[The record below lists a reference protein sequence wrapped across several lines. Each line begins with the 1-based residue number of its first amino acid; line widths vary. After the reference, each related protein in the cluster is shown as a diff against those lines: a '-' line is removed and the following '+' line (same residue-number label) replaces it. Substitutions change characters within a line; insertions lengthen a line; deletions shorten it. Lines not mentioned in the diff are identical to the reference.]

1 MADLLRTGAAW
12 LTDQLKGSAG
22 STVAYVRGANT
33 ATITATVGRSV
44 FQSEAAGGVIEQHEA
59 RDYIVKTSEL
69 PYGEPQRGD
78 KIYETLDG
86 VAQIYEVRTPRGVP
100 LFHYADAF
108 NTAVRIHTARVDEDA
123 TYLVTEQG
131 DEIVV
136 PLEVS

>member
-1 MADLLRTGAAW
+1 MADLLRTGTAW
-12 LTDQLKGSAG
+12 LTDQLKSSAG
-22 STVAYVRGANT
+22 STVAYVRGADT

-59 RDYIVKTSEL
+59 RDYIVKTGEL

-78 KIYETLDG
+78 RIYETLDG

-108 NTAVRIHTARVDEDA
+108 NTSVRIHTVRVDEDA

>member
-12 LTDQLKGSAG
+12 LTDQLKSSAG
-22 STVAYVRGANT
+22 STVAYVRGDNT

-59 RDYIVKTSEL
+59 RDYIVKTAEL

-108 NTAVRIHTARVDEDA
+108 NTSVRVHTVRVDEDA
-123 TYLVTEQG
+123 TYLVDDQG